1 MRFYRLYGAD
11 GNRMALPASWDSFGN
26 GILMMLKGSSEYK
39 RLKNLTTSVANFLIF
54 LPEG

>member
-11 GNRMALPASWDSFGN
+11 GSRMALPASWDSFGD